1 VLAHGK
7 GARGFAEFE
16 GFCTGRFRP
25 GTQLLK
31 SAMFTNFITRAGRT
45 RFYHRLGVRHRG
57 EGASSSMFGVF
68 PTVAGGFSGVTDR
81 PKTRRRAIE
90 AMPASHSAR

>member
-1 VLAHGK
+1 MFSGLARRCLGAVSKVTCSRKHL

-45 RFYHRLGVRHRG
+45 RFYHR
-57 EGASSSMFGVF
+57 SS
-68 PTVAGGFSGVTDR
+68 AAH
-81 PKTRRRAIE
+81 PKTSMRAE
-90 AMPASHSAR
+90 GMA